1 MVRQGLTSAVC
12 PAVAAIFQA
21 LCDGAAAN
29 PDEDMEDDEGDFFF
43 DQVRQQSTQIRNM
56 LSLAAWK
63 QLSWYCC
70 CCNRLP
76 QRLYDVACHLSND
89 KLIGSAS
96 WQIRRTK

>member
-56 LSLAAWK
+56 LSLLPGNSCFGIAAAATGS
-63 QLSWYCC
+63 LSVSMML
-70 CCNRLP
+70 RATFP
-76 QRLYDVACHLSND
+76 MTS
-89 KLIGSAS
+89 
-96 WQIRRTK
+96 